1 MVKANFQSYA
11 IAIFALAKDQKQKEL
26 FFDQIKQVDQ
36 IIKVCPDFKK
46 VISSRTISKKQRKQ
60 IVAEILTELG
70 FEKIVIHWLW
80 AIIDD
85 NNFHNLHYIFNEVDK
100 QHQQI
105 FNITKVIVTSA
116 KDLNENQINKIKTTL
131 SSALNSEVEVEVK
144 IKPEVIGGL
153 KIQINNK
160 TYNDTFARKLKD
172 LKHALLSKR
181 GN

>member
-36 IIKVCPDFKK
+36 TIKICPDFKK
-46 VISSRTISKKQRKQ
+46 VISSRAISKNQRKE
-60 IVAEILTELG
+60 IVAEILNELG
-70 FEKIVIHWLW
+70 FDKIVIHWIW

-100 QHQQI
+100 QHKQI
-105 FNITKVIVTSA
+105 FNITKVVVTSA
-116 KDLNENQINKIKTTL
+116 KGLNENQINKIKNSL
-131 SSALNSEVEVEVK
+131 SSVLNTEVELEIK

-172 LKHALLSKR
+172 LKLALLAKK